1 MTKTIPFGLF
11 SDAGDET
18 FGGGREGGREGAVS
32 MLPAANTT

>member
-18 FGGGREGGREGAVS
+18 FGEGREGALS
-32 MLPAANTT
+32 MPPAANTT